1 MIVERVIRPLLICLM
16 FDEAIVYIAVLV
28 LMFPLGLMRS
38 RVRGADAA
46 TAPVL
51 TFLDSHCECNDH
63 WLEPLLE
70 RVAEVH
76 TQTHKVQPQK
86 KKLKG
91 QYACCLICAPKTNI
105 CNPHM

>member
-1 MIVERVIRPLLICLM
+1 MIVERVSRPLLICLM

-76 TQTHKVQPQK
+76 KHTHTLTHKVHPQK
-86 KKLKG
+86 NHRKD
-91 QYACCLICAPKTNI
+91 NM
-105 CNPHM
+105 HVV